1 MEPIE
6 ILNTALTARPALRLC
21 NPEHLVSFDLLDRF
35 AAGAATRDER
45 RLVVR
50 HLLTG
55 CTSCSRRL
63 GRAWPLESQQ
73 LPPDAYDQ
81 ALDRSFGRL
90 FQEMR
95 VRSSAA

>member
-1 MEPIE
+1 METIDT
-6 ILNTALTARPALRLC
+6 LNPALTTRPALRLC
-21 NPEHLVSFDLLDRF
+21 HPEHPVSFDLLDRF
-35 AAGAATRDER
+35 AAGATTRDEK

-55 CTSCSRRL
+55 CASCRRRL

-81 ALDRSFGRL
+81 ALDRSFDRL